1 MKPSTS
7 LIGLA
12 IVAIVGALLVPVAL
26 GVTRP
31 DDKAG
36 PVGVGA
42 VVVASQATTPND
54 AAGMLGVGRVG
65 LETEDWYWR
74 GERDQWYAPAGDVA
88 VPAVVPIAIAEPSG
102 RDWGDITAAIA
113 AVALAALL
121 AVGIAMRMEH
131 RGPFKP
137 VPH

>member
-1 MKPSTS
+1 VKPSTS

-12 IVAIVGALLVPVAL
+12 IVAFVGALLVPVAL

-36 PVGVGA
+36 RLGVGA
-42 VVVASQATTPND
+42 AVVATQAVSPND
-54 AAGMLGVGRVG
+54 AAGPLGVGRVA
-65 LETEDWYWR
+65 LETRSRYWR
-74 GERDQWYAPAGDVA
+74 GERDQWYTPAGDVA
-88 VPAVVPIAIAEPSG
+88 VPAVAPVAVGEPSG
-102 RDWGDITAAIA
+102 RDWGAITAAAA
-113 AVALAALL
+113 AVALVALL
-121 AVGIAMRMEH
+121 AVGIAMRIEH